1 MPVRVRAKP
10 PGEFMR
16 DHMVAAGGMDYPQSM
31 YKAYK
36 EHLKAEGLK
45 DGCSRAS
52 WSRYVWLANRIGLIE
67 FDHAEAPTYWNAIAD
82 GVEVPADYV
91 RESRPQ
97 APSPR
102 HYYRILDP
110 TDPRWIRLEA
120 SYRESIGFAVPP
132 AMPRP
137 PPKPPKEKVVP
148 LKPKPK
154 PKPKPARKVRV
165 VKPPT
170 PTAEEKVRPYE
181 ERIGLIIAT
190 LAELEAT
197 PTLELV
203 AEIEN
208 QAVELGED
216 VVTAAKKAR
225 GTERTLLSNISLR
238 LRQTL
243 EDMTL
248 LRSSVQRYLAS
259 KTDAERERNMTALR
273 AAIRVV
279 NENITPLPVGER
291 GE

>member
-1 MPVRVRAKP
+1 MPVRVLAKP

-16 DHMVAAGGMDYPQSM
+16 DHLVAAGGIDYPQAM

-36 EHLKAEGLK
+36 EHLKSVGIK
-45 DGCSRAS
+45 DGCSRES
-52 WSRYVWLANRIGLIE
+52 WSRYIWLANRIGLIE
-67 FDHAEAPTYWNAIAD
+67 FDHAEAPAYWNGIVD
-82 GVEVPADYV
+82 GVEVPIGYE

-102 HYYRILDP
+102 HYYRLIDP
-110 TDPRWIRLEA
+110 TDERWIRLEA
-120 SYRESIGFAVPP
+120 SYRESIGFEVPP
-132 AMPRP
+132 PAPRP
-137 PPKPPKEKVVP
+137 APRLPKVEKAPPKLKKPPE
-148 LKPKPK
+148 
-154 PKPKPARKVRV
+154 PKPARKVRV

-170 PTAEEKVRPYE
+170 PTAAEKVRPYE

-203 AEIEN
+203 ADIEN
-208 QAVELGED
+208 QAIELGED
-216 VVTAAKKAR
+216 VVTAAKKAK

-243 EDMTL
+243 EDMML

-259 KTDAERERNMTALR
+259 KTDAERERNMAALR

-279 NENITPLPVGER
+279 NENITPLPAEER

>member
-1 MPVRVRAKP
+1 
-10 PGEFMR
+10 MR
-16 DHMVAAGGMDYPQSM
+16 DHLVSVGGMDYPQAM

-36 EHLKAEGLK
+36 AHLKGAGLK
-45 DGCSRAS
+45 DGCSRSS
-52 WSRYVWLANRIGLIE
+52 WSRYIWLANRIGLIE
-67 FDHAEAPTYWNAIAD
+67 FDHAAAPTSWNGVVD
-82 GVEVPADYV
+82 GVEVPVSYV

-110 TDPRWIRLEA
+110 HDPRWIRLEA
-120 SYRESIGFAVPP
+120 SYRESIGFEVPP

-137 PPKPPKEKVVP
+137 APKPPKEKKVP

-154 PKPKPARKVRV
+154 LKPKPARKVRV

-170 PTAEEKVRPYE
+170 LTAEEKVRPYE

-190 LAELEAT
+190 LAELESS
-197 PTLELV
+197 PTLALV
-203 AEIEN
+203 SEIEN
-208 QAVELGED
+208 QTIELGED
-216 VVTAAKKAR
+216 VVTAAKKAK
-225 GTERTLLSNISLR
+225 GTERTLLSNINLR

-243 EDMTL
+243 EDMML
-248 LRSSVQRYLAS
+248 LRSSVQRLRAS
-259 KTDAERERNMTALR
+259 KTDAERERNMAALR

-279 NENITPLPVGER
+279 NENIAPLPVEER

>member
-16 DHMVAAGGMDYPQSM
+16 DHLVAAGGVDYPQSM

-36 EHLKAEGLK
+36 EHLKSMGLR
-45 DGCSRAS
+45 DGCSRSS
-52 WSRYVWLANRIGLIE
+52 WSRYIWLANRIGLIE
-67 FDHAEAPTYWNAIAD
+67 FDHAETTERWGAVID
-82 GVEVPADYV
+82 GVEVPAAYV

-102 HYYRILDP
+102 HYYRLVNP
-110 TDPRWIRLEA
+110 ADPRWIRLEA
-120 SYRESIGFAVPP
+120 SYRESIGFEVAPP
-132 AMPRP
+132 MPRP
-137 PPKPPKEKVVP
+137 TPKPPKEKKAP
-148 LKPKPK
+148 PKPKKKPKPK
-154 PKPKPARKVRV
+154 PKRKVRV

-181 ERIGLIIAT
+181 ERIGLIIAS
-190 LAELEAT
+190 LAELETA
-197 PTLELV
+197 PSLELV
-203 AEIEN
+203 ADIEN

-216 VVTAAKKAR
+216 VVTTAAKAR

-243 EDMTL
+243 EDMAL
-248 LRSSVQRYLAS
+248 LRNSTSRYLIS
-259 KTDAERERNMTALR
+259 KTSTERARNLAALR

-279 NENITPLPVGER
+279 NENIAPLTPEER

>member
-1 MPVRVRAKP
+1 V
-10 PGEFMR
+10 
-16 DHMVAAGGMDYPQSM
+16 
-31 YKAYK
+31 
-36 EHLKAEGLK
+36 
-45 DGCSRAS
+45 
-52 WSRYVWLANRIGLIE
+52 
-67 FDHAEAPTYWNAIAD
+67 
-82 GVEVPADYV
+82 
-91 RESRPQ
+91 
-97 APSPR
+97 
-102 HYYRILDP
+102 
-110 TDPRWIRLEA
+110 
-120 SYRESIGFAVPP
+120 
-132 AMPRP
+132 
-137 PPKPPKEKVVP
+137 
-148 LKPKPK
+148 PKPK

-170 PTAEEKVRPYE
+170 PTAEEKVSPYE

-208 QAVELGED
+208 QAVEVGED

-225 GTERTLLSNISLR
+225 GPVRTLLSNISLR

-259 KTDAERERNMTALR
+259 ETDAERERNMTALR